1 MSRMT
6 VNIVKYFSGNFYFK
20 LTVTFISKTA
30 VVFVFKLMRS
40 FIFISQELN
49 ICYFCCPFNVH
60 VRLRILDDKS
70 DAL

>member
-30 VVFVFKLMRS
+30 VVFVFKLSSS
-40 FIFISQELN
+40 FKFLS
-49 ICYFCCPFNVH
+49 YFAGVKYMLF
-60 VRLRILDDKS
+60 LLS
-70 DAL
+70 F